1 MVDREAGQEV
11 FQRDET
17 ISILINCEEYLC
29 QRLMGLPDQKP
40 LAEHVE
46 QGDLK
51 LMKWLKLLH
60 RLKHL
65 TNFKISIG
73 SLLYAFLLSSKPGM
87 T

>member
-17 ISILINCEEYLC
+17 ISILIKCEEYLS
-29 QRLMGLPDQKP
+29 QRLVGLPDQKS

-51 LMKWLKLLH
+51 LM
-60 RLKHL
+60 
-65 TNFKISIG
+65 
-73 SLLYAFLLSSKPGM
+73 
-87 T
+87 